1 MASLKEIKT
10 RIGSV
15 KNTLKITSAMKL
27 VSSAKLHKAQMA
39 IEGMLP
45 YSQRL
50 EAMLQD
56 IKLSEKFNVQGSKEQ
71 DILLPSL
78 ERGRGESPQKT
89 IALVAISS
97 STSLCGAFN
106 HNLIRLTQQVI
117 SEYQSQGHRVLL
129 IPIGRKV
136 AQAVSATSDEPRATS
151 DHTGKD
157 ISLITDYVTIGEKPT
172 YAQAAALSAHLT
184 TLYQSGQVQRVEF
197 LYTHYKNIAVQV
209 LTRNQFLPLEDKIQD
224 SKLVRAS
231 SHQATQVN
239 VQGSMEGVG
248 LRLIQHDKMVEGV
261 DTFSNEVKGEQV
273 VSTPL
278 PCGGAGGRVQQR
290 GGSLEYILEPT
301 PRELIR
307 TLYPRVLAVRLFA
320 TLLDS
325 SAAEHAARSF
335 AMQQA
340 TDNGEMLLQELNLQY
355 NKVRQQSITNELL
368 DIVGGTMR

>member
-1 MASLKEIKT
+1 MPSLKEIKT

-50 EAMLQD
+50 EAMLRD

-71 DILLPSL
+71 GILLPSL
-78 ERGRGESPQKT
+78 ERGRVESPQKT
-89 IALVAISS
+89 ITLVAISS

-106 HNLIRLTQQVI
+106 HNLIRHTQQLI
-117 SEYQSQGHRVLL
+117 NDYQAQGLHVLL

-136 AQAVSATSDEPRATS
+136 AQAFSTTHNLQVDDS
-151 DHTGKD
+151 
-157 ISLITDYVTIGEKPT
+157 YVQIGEKPL
-172 YAQAAALSAHLT
+172 YAQASALSSHLT
-184 TLYQSGQVQRVEF
+184 DLYQRGQVQRVEL

-209 LTRNQFLPLEDKIQD
+209 LTHNQFLPIEEEVQSPKKEEEEKK
-224 SKLVRAS
+224 SVTSACPVS
-231 SHQATQVN
+231 SVIKESSEQTI
-239 VQGSMEGVG
+239 SSGV
-248 LRLIQHDKMVEGV
+248 
-261 DTFSNEVKGEQV
+261 TS
-273 VSTPL
+273 
-278 PCGGAGGRVQQR
+278 
-290 GGSLEYILEPT
+290 YILEPT
-301 PRELIR
+301 PSELIL

-340 TDNGEMLLQELNLQY
+340 TDNAEMLLQELNLQY

-368 DIVGGTMR
+368 DIVGGTLR

>member
-1 MASLKEIKT
+1 MPSLKEIKT
-10 RIGSV
+10 RISSV

-45 YSQRL
+45 YSQQL

-78 ERGRGESPQKT
+78 ERGRGEGPQNA

-136 AQAVSATSDEPRATS
+136 AQAFTT
-151 DHTGKD
+151 
-157 ISLITDYVTIGEKPT
+157 TDTLQVNDTYMQIGEKPL
-172 YAQAAALSAHLT
+172 YAQAAALSTHLT
-184 TLYQSGQVQRVEF
+184 TLYQSGQVQRVEL

-209 LTRNQFLPLEDKIQD
+209 LTRNQFLPIEDKIQD

-231 SHQATQVN
+231 SHQATQVK
-239 VQGSMEGVG
+239 VQGSKESCG
-248 LRLIQHDKMVEGV
+248 LSQHDKKNIEEGNN
-261 DTFSNEVKGEQV
+261 SSASSANENLDVKD
-273 VSTPL
+273 
-278 PCGGAGGRVQQR
+278 GGGF
-290 GGSLEYILEPT
+290 LEYILEPT

-368 DIVGGTMR
+368 DIIGGTLR